1 MSVSAVSWWSC
12 GGDHKRKTCQFLES
26 AVGSVEEIIRGR
38 RCQFRQSAGGS
49 VEEIIRGRPVSF
61 CSQLVD
67 LWRRS

>member
-26 AVGSVEEIIRGR
+26 AVGSVEKIIRGR
-38 RCQFRQSAGGS
+38 H
-49 VEEIIRGRPVSF
+49 VSF
-61 CSQLVD
+61 CSQLVE